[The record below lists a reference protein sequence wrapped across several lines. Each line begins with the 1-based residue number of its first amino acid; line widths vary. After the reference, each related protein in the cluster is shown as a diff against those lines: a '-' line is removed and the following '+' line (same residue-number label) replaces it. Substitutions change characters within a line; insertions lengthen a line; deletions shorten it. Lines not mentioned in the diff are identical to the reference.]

1 MHAATDLL
9 DLHIQHGMRSA
20 LEALRLRRRDKAE
33 ETL

>member
-9 DLHIQHGMRSA
+9 DRHIQHGMRSA
-20 LEALRLRRRDKAE
+20 LEALRLRRREQDE